1 MGTAIN
7 RRRQTGQ
14 KKEKVLFE
22 LYNTYFD
29 GTVNSIVDAGI
40 KLWDGTHNKFKLEI
54 EFDKINGQQLTLFTC
69 KPDVSPY
76 SGIRLRRNSL
86 QTGISNQI
94 TISDSAFT
102 VIESCAREYIYTDS
116 YGTHICY
123 TQDSTTSDYLTIVR
137 EDDIIT
143 INLNN
148 DYIKIQIDSPKT
160 NSLNLLIGCDYKGA
174 SGTQRYYQGTI
185 YKFKLTEL

>member
-7 RRRQTGQ
+7 RRRQTGR

-29 GTVNSIVDAGI
+29 GIKNVVDTGI
-40 KLWDGTHNKFKLEI
+40 KLWDGTHNKFKLET
-54 EFDKINGQQLTLFTC
+54 EFDKINGHQLTLFTC
-69 KPDVSPY
+69 KPDVAPY
-76 SGIRLRRNSL
+76 SGIRLRRNTL
-86 QTGISNQI
+86 QTGSNNQI
-94 TISDSAFT
+94 TISDSTFT
-102 VIESCAREYIYTDS
+102 VIESSAGEYIYADS
-116 YGTHICY
+116 FGIHICY
-123 TQDSTTSDYLTIVR
+123 TQEYSTTKDYLTIVR
-137 EDDIIT
+137 KNDIIT

-148 DYIKIQIDSPKT
+148 DYIKIQLDDPKT
-160 NSLNLLIGCDYKGA
+160 NDFNLLLGCDYKGA